1 MRKTLI
7 DVLIGIAFIVILMIL
22 ELFVSFLYD
31 TGIDLDA
38 DPAARLR
45 LVNLMYLTSAL
56 PAGLLT
62 ALAAFLLKTRT
73 MADAMRRAGLWGG
86 IQLLDIFFIGLL
98 NGTLAFIFGGYGF
111 YAFILLMTVGPI
123 AAYLRSRRSNP
134 TAA

>member
-1 MRKTLI
+1 MRKILN
-7 DVLIGIAFIVILMIL
+7 DLLVGIAFIVILMIL

-31 TGIDLDA
+31 TGIDLDQHP
-38 DPAARLR
+38 DERLR

-73 MADAMRRAGLWGG
+73 VSDAVRRALIFGG

-98 NGTLAFIFGGYGF
+98 NGTLSFIFGGYGF
-111 YAFILLMTVGPI
+111 YVFLLMVTAGPI
-123 AAYLRSRRSNP
+123 AAMMVVRPRNT